1 VSYFTV
7 RVNVVVCAVSDPD
20 VPVTVMVYVPAGVPP
35 VVPPP
40 FEDELPPPQAVRNK
54 RPETSRNMSS
64 KLSTFFRREPPLAP
78 SNVIP
83 PKGSNI
89 A

>member
-1 VSYFTV
+1 MFW
-7 RVNVVVCAVSDPD
+7 VSDPD

-35 VVPPP
+35 VLPPP
-40 FEDELPPPQAVRNK
+40 EDELLPPPQAVRNN
-54 RPETSRNMSS
+54 RPETARNMSR
-64 KLSTFFRREPPLAP
+64 KLSIFFRREPPLAP

-83 PKGSNI
+83 AQGSNI